1 MLDLSRM
8 KSVRVGPRK
17 FRGEGAGSTKWDFG
31 FDIFHRRQGNHPHQ
45 LLGFGLAGPVGR
57 ELVEDTTLVAKAF
70 VGAVTICTG
79 VDCRFSID
87 WYRGSRWF
95 WNRAISASR
104 TFMSS
109 LSGLTLSVS
118 WDGRT

>member
-8 KSVRVGPRK
+8 KCVRVGPR
-17 FRGEGAGSTKWDFG
+17 EISLTKWDFG
-31 FDIFHRRQGNHPHQ
+31 FDIFDRRQGNHPHQ
-45 LLGFGLAGPVGR
+45 LLGFALAGVGG
-57 ELVEDTTLVAKAF
+57 ELIEDTTLVAEAF
-70 VGAVTICTG
+70 VGTATICPG
-79 VDCRFSID
+79 VDCRLSIG